1 MRDSTT
7 SSPSSREH
15 VYAHTWVDS
24 EPATAVEPSWTE
36 SVDGYLSLAG
46 SGRASNRLLW
56 SETADNAHTH
66 IQ

>member
-1 MRDSTT
+1 MRDSTIL
-7 SSPSSREH
+7 SPGPMEH

-36 SVDGYLSLAG
+36 SVGGHSALAG
-46 SGRASNRLLW
+46 SGFASNRLLW
-56 SETADNAHTH
+56 SEPADNAHTH

>member
-1 MRDSTT
+1 MRDSKIL
-7 SSPSSREH
+7 SPSPMEH
-15 VYAHTWVDS
+15 VYVNTWVHS

-36 SVDGYLSLAG
+36 SVDGYLALAG

-66 IQ
+66 IE